1 MQPAGLLLNG
11 RRADLQRLAISTGD
25 AKTATNFWS
34 SLENS
39 ATNAWYVNFGSG
51 NFNNNNK
58 NNTYIVRAVAA
69 LSERTKE
76 SWVEAFEDCCTHKLS
91 SEQCIY
97 YRLSVWRDLMVL
109 AAEVEQRVYV
119 PSTSIR
125 FYVTRP
131 RLREVFAANFRD
143 RIAQHWVCFR
153 IIPLIEQRFHQM
165 GDISY
170 NCRPGFGVLA
180 AINDF
185 ADRIKRVSMDY
196 TREAWIIKLDMKA
209 FFMTIDRRILWKL
222 LKPFIQENY
231 HGDDI
236 DTLLWLTWTILRHH
250 PQKDCVLRGHD
261 YKDEMP
267 REKSLLFAELYIGSP
282 IGNITSQILANFI
295 LSFMDEVILEYCA
308 THGGEA
314 ERFMD
319 DILAVFPTKEAALAF
334 RDTLMA
340 WAPVHLHQQ
349 VHPDKVYIQEAH
361 KGVKALGYIIKPGRI
376 YLSNSIIGNLY
387 DTLDATEK
395 LCAEILAPGGT
406 NLKNLRKLEHFVC
419 GINSHFGF
427 LSHAASRNIVA
438 KLFATLPNFWQ
449 VCYIKAPHTVKI
461 WSRYQVKTLLNKQEY
476 EYIDLKAQEGGL
488 HLQPFPSEDGH
499 HPHRDNPAG
508 RLHSEG
514 GSADPSRTFPLQR
527 HRRRHYHPSVP
538 GGQDER
544 SAEQLLG

>member
-1 MQPAGLLLNG
+1 MQSAGLLLNG
-11 RRADLQRLAISTGD
+11 RRADLQRLAISTGG

-34 SLENS
+34 SLEYS
-39 ATNAWYVNFGSG
+39 DTNAWYVNFSSG

-69 LSERTKE
+69 LNEKTKE
-76 SWVEAFEDCCTHKLS
+76 SWVLAYEDCCTHKFS

-97 YRLSVWRDLMVL
+97 YRLSVWRDLMIL
-109 AAEVEQRVYV
+109 AAEVELRAYV

-143 RIAQHWVCFR
+143 RIAQHWVCLR
-153 IIPLIEQRFHQM
+153 LIPLVEQRFHQM

-170 NCRPGFGVLA
+170 NCRPGFGVMA
-180 AINDF
+180 AIKDF
-185 ADRIKRVSMDY
+185 ATRIERVSQGY

-209 FFMTIDRRILWKL
+209 FFMTIDRRILWKY

-231 HGDDI
+231 HGNDI

-267 REKSLLFAELYIGSP
+267 KEKSLLYAELFIGSP

-308 THGGEA
+308 AHNGEA

-319 DILAVFPTKEAALAF
+319 DILGVFTTKEAAMAF
-334 RDTLMA
+334 RDTLIA
-340 WAPVHLHQQ
+340 WAPEHLHQQ
-349 VHPDKVYIQEAH
+349 VHPDKIYIQEAH
-361 KGVKALGYIIKPGRI
+361 KGVKALGYVIKPGRT

-387 DTLDATEK
+387 NTLDATEK
-395 LCAEILAPGGT
+395 LCADILQHDGIT
-406 NLKNLRKLEHFVC
+406 LENLRMLEHYVC

-427 LSHAASRNIVA
+427 LSHAASHNIVQ

-461 WSRYQVKTLLNKQEY
+461 WSQYQVKTLLNKQEY
-476 EYIDLKAQEGGL
+476 EYIDLKTAEGRAY
-488 HLQPFPSEDGH
+488 LQPLPSEDSH
-499 HPHRDNPAG
+499 HPHRDNPTGWHQPG
-508 RLHSEG
+508 RRSPD
-514 GSADPSRTFPLQR
+514 SSRVFPLRR
-527 HRRRHYHPSVP
+527 HR
-538 GGQDER
+538 
-544 SAEQLLG
+544 

>member
-11 RRADLQRLAISTGD
+11 RRADLQRLAISSGD

-39 ATNAWYVNFGSG
+39 ANNAWYVNFGSG

-76 SWVEAFEDCCTHKLS
+76 SWVIAYEDCCTHKLT

-97 YRLSVWRDLMVL
+97 YRLSVWRDLMIL
-109 AAEVEQRVYV
+109 AAEVDLRVYV

-143 RIAQHWVCFR
+143 RIAQHWVCLR
-153 IIPLIEQRFHQM
+153 IIPLVEQRFHEM

-170 NCRPGFGVLA
+170 NCRPGFGVMA
-180 AINDF
+180 AITDF
-185 ADRIKRVSMDY
+185 AARIEKVSEGY

-209 FFMTIDRRILWKL
+209 FFMTIDRRILWKF
-222 LKPFIQENY
+222 LKPFIQEHY

-267 REKSLLFAELYIGSP
+267 REKSLLFAELFIGSP

-295 LSFMDEVILEYCA
+295 LSFMDAVMLTFCA
-308 THGGEA
+308 AHGGEV

-319 DILAVFPTKEAALAF
+319 DILGVFRTKEDALAF
-334 RDTLMA
+334 RDMLIA
-340 WAPVHLHQQ
+340 WAPEHLHQQ

-361 KGVKALGYIIKPGRI
+361 KGVKALGYVIKPGRI
-376 YLSNSIIGNLY
+376 YLSNSIVGNLY
-387 DTLDATEK
+387 NTLDATEK
-395 LCAEILAPGGT
+395 ICAEILAPGGIT
-406 NLKNLRKLEHFVC
+406 LENLRKLEHFVC

-427 LSHAASRNIVA
+427 LSHAASHNIVR

-461 WSRYQVKTLLNKQEY
+461 WSQYQVKTLLNKQEY
-476 EYIDLKAQEGGL
+476 EYIDLKAAEGRAL
-488 HLQPFPSEDGH
+488 LQPFPPEDGH
-499 HPHRDNPAG
+499 PHHRDYTTG
-508 RLHSEG
+508 RLCPGEPG
-514 GSADPSRTFPLQR
+514 ADPSRPVHLRR
-527 HRRRHYHPSVP
+527 HRGCYHRTPLPVRP
-538 GGQDER
+538 DER
-544 SAEQLLG
+544 RPE